1 MNVSISSVDKKE
13 EVIAKVQQQ
22 LDAMGFTIV
31 QKDENRPWGAFFVVD
46 EKHAEQFGELYFPHL
61 SFDEIK
67 KGRKLSPKIL
77 LVAPQQRLSWQYHH
91 RRAEI
96 WKLIAGEAGVVTS
109 TTDEQQ
115 APHVL
120 QLGETI
126 TLAQGERHRLV
137 GLENWGVIAEIWQ
150 HTDAEHPSDEDDIVR
165 VQDDF
170 GR

>member
-1 MNVSISSVDKKE
+1 MELVPEPPASKDEVLAQIE
-13 EVIAKVQQQ
+13 EQLGAVGFSIAK
-22 LDAMGFTIV
+22 
-31 QKDENRPWGAFFVVD
+31 KDNNRPWGAFFVLN
-46 EKHAEQFGELYFPHL
+46 EHHAEQFGKRYFPHL

-77 LVAPQQRLSWQYHH
+77 IVAPRQRLSWQYHF

-96 WKLIAGEAGVVTS
+96 WRLIAGEAGVITS
-109 TTDEQQ
+109 ATDEQQ
-115 APHVL
+115 GLDEL
-120 QLGETI
+120 QMGQTI
-126 TLAQGERHRLV
+126 TLAQGQRHRLV
-137 GLENWGVIAEIWQ
+137 GLNNWGVIAEIWQ